1 MNKDLPGIKYTK
13 GITNP
18 TIDSSNAGYAL
29 EFEKDKDYFVIL
41 ENFVNFV
48 KNVEKEF
55 RGSIQYKKYVAYI
68 KGTVGLK
75 RCQIHANMEEKEDGT
90 NKLALE
96 MHHGPIF
103 TLFDIVSIIV
113 DDQLKRGNR
122 ITTFSIANLVAEEHF
137 NNNVQVVMVCKTCH
151 ELVHAGEVTL
161 HYNQAW
167 GDLSKF
173 LKKYKAGL
181 TPELFAKL
189 KRYIEMCKENDVF
202 TNDILRLDKTISR
215 WNDRFDEIYY

>member
-18 TIDSSNAGYAL
+18 TVLSNNASYAL
-29 EFEKDKDYFVIL
+29 EFEKDKEYFLIL

-68 KGTVGLK
+68 KKTVGMR
-75 RCQIHANMEEKEDGT
+75 RCQIHANIEEKEDSGE
-90 NKLALE
+90 KLALE

-137 NNNVQVVMVCKTCH
+137 NNNVQVVMLCKTCH
-151 ELVHAGEVTL
+151 ELVHAGEVTI

-167 GDLSKF
+167 GDLNKF

-181 TPELFAKL
+181 TPELFYKL

-202 TNDILRLDKTISR
+202 TNDVLRLDKTISR
-215 WNDRFDEIYY
+215 WDDRFDEIYY

>member
-18 TIDSSNAGYAL
+18 TVDSKNASYAL
-29 EFEKDKDYFVIL
+29 EFEKDRDYFMIL
-41 ENFVNFV
+41 ENFVSFV
-48 KNVEKEF
+48 KAVERIF
-55 RGSIQYKKYVAYI
+55 RSSVQYKKYVHYI
-68 KGTVGLK
+68 KFVVGMK
-75 RCQIHANMEEKEDGT
+75 RCQIHANIEESDETGE
-90 NKLALE
+90 KLALE

-122 ITTFSIANLVAEEHF
+122 ITTFGIADLVAQEHF
-137 NNNVQVVMVCKTCH
+137 DNNVQVVMLCKTCH
-151 ELVHAGEVTL
+151 ELVHTGDVTL
-161 HYNQAW
+161 HYNQAF
-167 GDLSKF
+167 GDLEKF

-181 TPELFAKL
+181 SPELFAKL
-189 KRYIEMCKENDVF
+189 KRYIEMCKENDCF
-202 TNDILRLDKTISR
+202 TNDILKLDKTISR